1 MFIIFKKIRQARAQ
15 VDVVRVRYSH
25 ALQMRRSNSF
35 IMRNFIRKYFN
46 KSDQRTNVIKKNIVI
61 SFIYKMLSIAL
72 SLAIVPVTVNYVN
85 GEQYGIWLTISSI
98 VAWIGYFDLGL
109 GHGLRNKYAV
119 AKARGNVKLI
129 KQLISTTYI
138 LFVAIF
144 AIIFLV
150 FSIANRYID
159 WCSFLKITQ
168 LDNSALR
175 TIMFA
180 LVGFFC
186 LNMVFKILNSL
197 LLADQRTGYASG
209 ITVIEQFCSLLII
222 LIISNTLEANLF
234 NLVFTYSCV
243 PCFVLLA
250 LSLYHFL
257 SKNGFFRQYRPSLK
271 LVNPSLCSGLLT
283 LGGKFFVIQVSL
295 VFIFQSVNIILSRNC
310 GQLAVTQY
318 NLSYK
323 YFQILYMISVI
334 LMTPYWSAFT
344 DAYAKKDFEWMK
356 KTYTRILRIS
366 LLFIPAYIVML
377 LLAPLYFELWIGKQ
391 VEIPFFLNVTMGIYI
406 LAQTYCGVQ
415 MFIINGIGKVLI
427 QLIVYVSFA
436 ILSIPLMSFLSFEY
450 GYQGILFVLILVY
463 LVQAVFGNLQINKI
477 ISQTAKG
484 IWVK

>member
-168 LDNSALR
+168 LDN
-175 TIMFA
+175 
-180 LVGFFC
+180 
-186 LNMVFKILNSL
+186 
-197 LLADQRTGYASG
+197 
-209 ITVIEQFCSLLII
+209 
-222 LIISNTLEANLF
+222 
-234 NLVFTYSCV
+234 
-243 PCFVLLA
+243 
-250 LSLYHFL
+250 
-257 SKNGFFRQYRPSLK
+257 
-271 LVNPSLCSGLLT
+271 
-283 LGGKFFVIQVSL
+283 
-295 VFIFQSVNIILSRNC
+295 
-310 GQLAVTQY
+310 
-318 NLSYK
+318 
-323 YFQILYMISVI
+323 
-334 LMTPYWSAFT
+334 
-344 DAYAKKDFEWMK
+344 
-356 KTYTRILRIS
+356 
-366 LLFIPAYIVML
+366 
-377 LLAPLYFELWIGKQ
+377 
-391 VEIPFFLNVTMGIYI
+391 
-406 LAQTYCGVQ
+406 
-415 MFIINGIGKVLI
+415 
-427 QLIVYVSFA
+427 
-436 ILSIPLMSFLSFEY
+436 
-450 GYQGILFVLILVY
+450 
-463 LVQAVFGNLQINKI
+463 
-477 ISQTAKG
+477 
-484 IWVK
+484 

>member
-1 MFIIFKKIRQARAQ
+1 
-15 VDVVRVRYSH
+15 
-25 ALQMRRSNSF
+25 
-35 IMRNFIRKYFN
+35 MRNFIRKYFN

-257 SKNGFFRQYRPSLK
+257 SKNGFFA
-271 LVNPSLCSGLLT
+271 
-283 LGGKFFVIQVSL
+283 
-295 VFIFQSVNIILSRNC
+295 NIV
-310 GQLAVTQY
+310 LA
-318 NLSYK
+318 
-323 YFQILYMISVI
+323 
-334 LMTPYWSAFT
+334 
-344 DAYAKKDFEWMK
+344 
-356 KTYTRILRIS
+356 
-366 LLFIPAYIVML
+366 
-377 LLAPLYFELWIGKQ
+377 
-391 VEIPFFLNVTMGIYI
+391 
-406 LAQTYCGVQ
+406 
-415 MFIINGIGKVLI
+415 
-427 QLIVYVSFA
+427 
-436 ILSIPLMSFLSFEY
+436 
-450 GYQGILFVLILVY
+450 
-463 LVQAVFGNLQINKI
+463 
-477 ISQTAKG
+477 
-484 IWVK
+484 

>member
-15 VDVVRVRYSH
+15 VDVV
-25 ALQMRRSNSF
+25 
-35 IMRNFIRKYFN
+35 
-46 KSDQRTNVIKKNIVI
+46 SDQRTNVIKKNIVI

-129 KQLISTTYI
+129 KQLI
-138 LFVAIF
+138 
-144 AIIFLV
+144 
-150 FSIANRYID
+150 
-159 WCSFLKITQ
+159 
-168 LDNSALR
+168 R

-377 LLAPLYFELWIGKQ
+377 LLAPLFFELWIGKQ